1 MDFEDEYEILQE
13 NSVEEPVIEDDNQEK
28 RELVQQFVEEIQKK
42 IDEVKSQITLIIDR
56 FEGDYAVCENRD
68 TEEITNISID
78 ELPENAREGD
88 VLKFENNKYE
98 LDEQKRQ
105 EIEERIKN
113 KIKNLFEETEE
124 E

>member
-42 IDEVKSQITLIIDR
+42 IDEVKSQITLVIDR

-68 TEEITNISID
+68 TEEITNISIA